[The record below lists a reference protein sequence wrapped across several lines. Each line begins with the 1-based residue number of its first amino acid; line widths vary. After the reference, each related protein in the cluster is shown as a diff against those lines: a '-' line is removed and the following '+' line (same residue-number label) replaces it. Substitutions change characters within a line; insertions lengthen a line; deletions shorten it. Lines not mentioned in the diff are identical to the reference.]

1 MKKSMSLRLALMA
14 VLMVFVSA
22 CSKKSEYTN
31 VIPAN
36 ASTVASIHVKSLA
49 EKAGLNDKEN
59 KEVQQ
64 KLIESLKSGTNAATF
79 QQIEMII
86 KDPKK
91 SGIDITEPIYVFSTE
106 TFPSTLVAKV
116 SSEDDLHALMET
128 LEKENICQPL
138 TNGDGFQFTR
148 MSNQVFLAYTPSVLI
163 LTGYKGNS
171 QLEKIK
177 ENLPTLL
184 KQTDENSIIS
194 TAAFKRMQKMGGDVN
209 ALLSPESFLKDYAKQ
224 INYGLPQDINLKDL
238 WMLGSLSFD
247 KGKISMKYENFT
259 ENPELQAML
268 DRQKKVTRPIDNN
281 FLKYFPK
288 STLMYFSMGIN
299 GDELYNLLLENQE
312 FQQNFSIAKANEV
325 KALFDSFQKDIAA
338 GLLNVTMSKA
348 PRFPSL
354 CQREER
360 RTCTSA
366 L

>member
-171 QLEKIK
+171 QLEK
-177 ENLPTLL
+177 
-184 KQTDENSIIS
+184 S
-194 TAAFKRMQKMGGDVN
+194 
-209 ALLSPESFLKDYAKQ
+209 
-224 INYGLPQDINLKDL
+224 
-238 WMLGSLSFD
+238 
-247 KGKISMKYENFT
+247 
-259 ENPELQAML
+259 
-268 DRQKKVTRPIDNN
+268 
-281 FLKYFPK
+281 
-288 STLMYFSMGIN
+288 
-299 GDELYNLLLENQE
+299 
-312 FQQNFSIAKANEV
+312 
-325 KALFDSFQKDIAA
+325 
-338 GLLNVTMSKA
+338 
-348 PRFPSL
+348 
-354 CQREER
+354 R
-360 RTCTSA
+360 RTSLPC
-366 L
+366 